1 MKYTIINDKE
11 SFEAFLS
18 QLNAQQEIV
27 YDLETNSLETHSDT
41 IQIVG
46 AGFGWE
52 EGVAYY
58 IPFNGNLSPPY
69 ILDKLSDTFL
79 DPSIG
84 KIGHN
89 IKFDSRVL
97 DRFGIKIKNIKFD
110 TCVASY
116 AIYGD
121 RLSHNLDDLTLFH
134 FNHIKIRTKSVIP
147 NKSKSNPNP
156 SMFDTPI
163 EAVATYCMEDV
174 DYCFRLYKLFKR
186 MLAMPSMA
194 HASKLF
200 YEIDMPLASI
210 LLKMECN
217 GVKISDAKIEELRVK
232 VSEELD
238 TIQKEIKTA
247 FGEDIALTNCNHISR
262 IVYDDLKLDEMM
274 DIDVDLTSS
283 GKKSTS
289 ASTLKKFKNDA
300 IVDKILRYKML
311 VKLMNTYITAIPDF
325 VSKHTGLVHAFFN
338 QIGTATGR
346 LSSNSPNL
354 QQIPARTPLGKEIR
368 EAFIS
373 RYPDGR
379 ILSIDYSQAELR
391 ILAHMGDETV
401 FISAFNKNEDV
412 HTAVAS
418 DVVYNI
424 PREQVTTEQRRT
436 VKTVNFGLLYGM
448 RAKKLAKELGIPLD
462 VAEQIMEVYM
472 SKMSGLKRFLDTA
485 RDVLRGNG
493 YTENFFGRRRY
504 ISKIYSED
512 KIDIW
517 SAEREGA
524 NNIIQS
530 TNADIVRIAMIRIQ
544 DMLDQGNYQ
553 TKMIMQVHDELVF
566 DVPAQETEIVVPKIK
581 EIMESVVKFKV
592 QMKAD
597 AKLADNWSSA
607 H

>member
-1 MKYTIINDKE
+1 
-11 SFEAFLS
+11 
-18 QLNAQQEIV
+18 
-27 YDLETNSLETHSDT
+27 
-41 IQIVG
+41 
-46 AGFGWE
+46 
-52 EGVAYY
+52 
-58 IPFNGNLSPPY
+58 
-69 ILDKLSDTFL
+69 
-79 DPSIG
+79 
-84 KIGHN
+84 
-89 IKFDSRVL
+89 
-97 DRFGIKIKNIKFD
+97 
-110 TCVASY
+110 
-116 AIYGD
+116 
-121 RLSHNLDDLTLFH
+121 
-134 FNHIKIRTKSVIP
+134 
-147 NKSKSNPNP
+147 
-156 SMFDTPI
+156 
-163 EAVATYCMEDV
+163 
-174 DYCFRLYKLFKR
+174 